1 MGLRRLSMILTG
13 VSRAEEARGQ
23 ENQLNIVA
31 QSTKEEF
38 HECRFLWQEVFN
50 V

>member
-1 MGLRRLSMILTG
+1 MILTG
-13 VSRAEEARGQ
+13 VSRAEETRGQ

-31 QSTKEEF
+31 QSTRKEI
-38 HECRFLWQEVFN
+38 HACRFLWQEVFN